1 MYKDSHTHKKA
12 HLVILEEG
20 DISGSRNSSERYR
33 YRYEEGLLRE
43 SCFSEAKT
51 KVQNAEQCLHSVTGN
66 EQCL

>member
-1 MYKDSHTHKKA
+1 M
-12 HLVILEEG
+12 ILEEE

-43 SCFSEAKT
+43 SFFSEAKS
-51 KVQNAEQCLHSVTGN
+51 KVQNAKQCLHSVTGN